1 MYNSITYKNKG
12 ELAVL
17 PKHLKYY
24 QAYYSDFSN
33 RVGGYKNL
41 YLQNSGITSG
51 SSNNTLTGNQWGDL
65 ALGLTSDMASI
76 FTMAMMAKAESGAA
90 AKTPGTDKK
99 MNSQI
104 LVAAKQVVSQYPSKK
119 ATAVTDFNAKYADAG
134 ISMSA
139 DGKLSKT
146 YAQAEA
152 GIKADIE
159 TLKKNLDDNN
169 TTTDGIQNDNKTAY
183 ETAKATYEGY
193 AAALKS
199 YDNYTASIETMRNN
213 SKDKT
218 ITIVG
223 EGDAQR
229 ATGKDP
235 EARDFIQYVSPE
247 KLKSCETEAEK
258 HKEAKKTSKYQAA
271 KAANEQE
278 ATKFNGLVEA
288 RKKALPADVTDE
300 NDLKHKMEAAKT
312 KMDKAGEQAVNS
324 TGQTAAQ
331 HDMAIK
337 NLESKLAALG
347 TKADFD
353 AAVKEVTDL
362 DAEYKEA
369 KELIDANTAATE
381 DANALAYA
389 KDKKRDGH
397 TGFRGK
403 MYDLFHKD
411 KPEVKTNFKNAK
423 TNASSSQ
430 IALQQMYAKYYKE
443 T

>member
-1 MYNSITYKNKG
+1 M
-12 ELAVL
+12 
-17 PKHLKYY
+17 
-24 QAYYSDFSN
+24 
-33 RVGGYKNL
+33 

-152 GIKADIE
+152 AIKADIE
-159 TLKKNLDDNN
+159 TLKKNLTDND
-169 TTTDGIQNDNKTAY
+169 TTTDGIQNNNKTAY

-199 YDNYTASIETMRNN
+199 YNNYDASIKSMENN
-213 SKDKT
+213 DKIEIKGT
-218 ITIVG
+218 
-223 EGDAQR
+223 GDAQR
-229 ATGKDP
+229 ATGKEPKP
-235 EARDFIQYVSPE
+235 EDFYQYLSTADQ
-247 KLKSCETEAEK
+247 KLPDAEK
-258 HKEAKKTSKYQAA
+258 QAKAKTTGKYQAA
-271 KAANEQE
+271 KAVNEQE
-278 ATKFNGLVEA
+278 ATKFNSLVEA
-288 RKKALPADVTDE
+288 RKNALPSDVKDKDALVE
-300 NDLKHKMEAAKT
+300 KMDRAKT
-312 KMDKAGEQAVNS
+312 AMDEAGAKAVNS
-324 TGQTAAQ
+324 NGQTAAQ

-369 KELIDANTAATE
+369 KELIDANNAATE
-381 DANALAYA
+381 DANALANA
-389 KDKKRDGH
+389 KNKKRGGH

-411 KPEVKTNFKNAK
+411 DPKDKTNFKNAK